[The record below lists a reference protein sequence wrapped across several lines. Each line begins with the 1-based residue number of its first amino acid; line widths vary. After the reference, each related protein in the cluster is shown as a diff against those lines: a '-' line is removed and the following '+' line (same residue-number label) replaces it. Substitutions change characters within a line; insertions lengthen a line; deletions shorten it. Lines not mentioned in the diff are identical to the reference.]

1 MFEGDEAAFEA
12 DGEGEEAVLEA
23 EVEEGEAVEA
33 AVAGGLAGPVDFGE
47 QGEGG
52 GVVLAGEV
60 VVLKAVGAEVV
71 DKLFVV
77 GVGALVGFEVVEV
90 PEHVVLGG
98 VEVVG
103 GAVGG
108 GEVLEVV
115 AERGVEKG
123 DLVVEGDTDPEV
135 EIFAEFEVG
144 FEAGVLV
151 EDRTRYGDGARP
163 ERHGERFGIDLAVVD
178 VAGMEVG
185 LDADWS
191 HAGTIVEIADY
202 VVVGAID
209 SSVGVVADE
218 EVHLLEEGGLPP
230 VVGVEEAEV
239 LAVGGEDGVVAGGGD
254 SGVGLAEEL
263 VVGSMGFGSGSMGV
277 MNLGVRGLRC
287 AVGGCGLKGMRLRGG
302 VMSCGVGVM
311 G

>member
-1 MFEGDEAAFEA
+1 MAASLIFNRLIISVLVFEGEEAAFEV

-71 DKLFVV
+71 DELFVV

-108 GEVLEVV
+108 GEVII
-115 AERGVEKG
+115 
-123 DLVVEGDTDPEV
+123 
-135 EIFAEFEVG
+135 EI
-144 FEAGVLV
+144 
-151 EDRTRYGDGARP
+151 DQ
-163 ERHGERFGIDLAVVD
+163 
-178 VAGMEVG
+178 
-185 LDADWS
+185 WN
-191 HAGTIVEIADY
+191 
-202 VVVGAID
+202 
-209 SSVGVVADE
+209 VAD
-218 EVHLLEEGGLPP
+218 GCS
-230 VVGVEEAEV
+230 VV
-239 LAVGGEDGVVAGGGD
+239 
-254 SGVGLAEEL
+254 S
-263 VVGSMGFGSGSMGV
+263 
-277 MNLGVRGLRC
+277 
-287 AVGGCGLKGMRLRGG
+287 
-302 VMSCGVGVM
+302 
-311 G
+311 